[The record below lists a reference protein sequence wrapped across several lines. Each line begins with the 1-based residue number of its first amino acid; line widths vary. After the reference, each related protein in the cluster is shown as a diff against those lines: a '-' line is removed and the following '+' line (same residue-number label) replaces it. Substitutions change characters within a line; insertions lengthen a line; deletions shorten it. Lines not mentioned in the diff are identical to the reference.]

1 MLQYETIC
9 PNTLDLLKKI
19 QSLDF
24 AKDLRLV
31 GGTAL
36 ALQIGHRISVDLDL
50 FGNTSASLEEIA
62 YELSSVSSVS
72 PLSSSKMMRFL
83 IVDGVKVDIVSYPY
97 PWLDVPVVENGIVL
111 AGIRDIAAMK
121 LSVITNRGTKKDF
134 IDYYFL
140 LKSYSL
146 GEMFDIY
153 FDIYIEKYSDA
164 QLFSAIKSLTYFE
177 DAESDPMPRMLKE
190 VDWGEVKKFIINA
203 VNEYLKY

>member
-1 MLQYETIC
+1 MLQYESIS

-50 FGNTSASLEEIA
+50 FGNTSASLEEIV

-121 LSVITNRGTKKDF
+121 LSAITNRGTKKDF

-153 FDIYIEKYSDA
+153 ILRNI
-164 QLFSAIKSLTYFE
+164 L
-177 DAESDPMPRMLKE
+177 MLSFL
-190 VDWGEVKKFIINA
+190 V
-203 VNEYLKY
+203 L

>member
-1 MLQYETIC
+1 MLQYESIS

-50 FGNTSASLEEIA
+50 FGNTSASLEEIV

-121 LSVITNRGTKKDF
+121 LSAITNRGTKKDF

-146 GEMFDIY
+146 GEM

>member
-1 MLQYETIC
+1 
-9 PNTLDLLKKI
+9 
-19 QSLDF
+19 
-24 AKDLRLV
+24 
-31 GGTAL
+31 
-36 ALQIGHRISVDLDL
+36 
-50 FGNTSASLEEIA
+50 
-62 YELSSVSSVS
+62 
-72 PLSSSKMMRFL
+72 
-83 IVDGVKVDIVSYPY
+83 
-97 PWLDVPVVENGIVL
+97 
-111 AGIRDIAAMK
+111 MK
-121 LSVITNRGTKKDF
+121 LSAISNRGTKKDF

-146 GEMFDIY
+146 GEM

>member
-1 MLQYETIC
+1 MLQYESIS

-121 LSVITNRGTKKDF
+121 LSAITNRGTKKDF

-146 GEMFDIY
+146 GEM

>member
-1 MLQYETIC
+1 M
-9 PNTLDLLKKI
+9 DLLKKI

-121 LSVITNRGTKKDF
+121 LSAITNRGTKKDF

-146 GEMFDIY
+146 GEM

>member
-9 PNTLDLLKKI
+9 PNTLELLKKI

-121 LSVITNRGTKKDF
+121 LSAISNRGTKKDF

-146 GEMFDIY
+146 GEM

>member
-1 MLQYETIC
+1 MLQYESIS

-121 LSVITNRGTKKDF
+121 LSAITNRGTKKDF

-153 FDIYIEKYSDA
+153 IEKYSDA
-164 QLFSAIKSLTYFE
+164 QLFGAIKSLTYFE

>member
-1 MLQYETIC
+1 M
-9 PNTLDLLKKI
+9 
-19 QSLDF
+19 
-24 AKDLRLV
+24 
-31 GGTAL
+31 
-36 ALQIGHRISVDLDL
+36 
-50 FGNTSASLEEIA
+50 
-62 YELSSVSSVS
+62 
-72 PLSSSKMMRFL
+72 
-83 IVDGVKVDIVSYPY
+83 
-97 PWLDVPVVENGIVL
+97 
-111 AGIRDIAAMK
+111 
-121 LSVITNRGTKKDF
+121 DF

-146 GEMFDIY
+146 GEM

>member
-1 MLQYETIC
+1 
-9 PNTLDLLKKI
+9 
-19 QSLDF
+19 
-24 AKDLRLV
+24 
-31 GGTAL
+31 
-36 ALQIGHRISVDLDL
+36 
-50 FGNTSASLEEIA
+50 
-62 YELSSVSSVS
+62 
-72 PLSSSKMMRFL
+72 MMRFL

-121 LSVITNRGTKKDF
+121 LSAITNRGTKKDF

-146 GEMFDIY
+146 GEM

>member
-1 MLQYETIC
+1 MLQYESIS

-50 FGNTSASLEEIA
+50 FGNTSASLEEIV

-121 LSVITNRGTKKDF
+121 LSAITNRGTKKDF

-153 FDIYIEKYSDA
+153 VEKYSDA

>member
-1 MLQYETIC
+1 MLQYESIS

-19 QSLDF
+19 QSLGF

-50 FGNTSASLEEIA
+50 FGNTSASLEEIV

-121 LSVITNRGTKKDF
+121 LSAITNRGTKKDF

-146 GEMFDIY
+146 GEM

>member
-9 PNTLDLLKKI
+9 PNALDLLKKI

-72 PLSSSKMMRFL
+72 PLSLSKMMRFL

-121 LSVITNRGTKKDF
+121 LSAITNRGTKKDF

-146 GEMFDIY
+146 GEM

>member
-1 MLQYETIC
+1 
-9 PNTLDLLKKI
+9 
-19 QSLDF
+19 
-24 AKDLRLV
+24 
-31 GGTAL
+31 
-36 ALQIGHRISVDLDL
+36 
-50 FGNTSASLEEIA
+50 
-62 YELSSVSSVS
+62 
-72 PLSSSKMMRFL
+72 
-83 IVDGVKVDIVSYPY
+83 
-97 PWLDVPVVENGIVL
+97 
-111 AGIRDIAAMK
+111 MK
-121 LSVITNRGTKKDF
+121 LSAITNRGTKKDF

-146 GEMFDIY
+146 GEM